1 MDAKAIPELWAQ
13 ARKLLQEELDEE
25 DWHLFNSRLDPDSP
39 KEVVESLGKQQNQAR
54 HEYSDHVLK
63 IKDKKIFDFNVGRIM
78 KRFSILCQMVDST
91 MTFAPESASI
101 VWTTFRLLTRF
112 LLEDQELCEFLS
124 GALDRISDAIFVGDI
139 LAHRYFK
146 ATSKIGRKI
155 REGIPQLYKTVLKF
169 SVKTKKLFP
178 EDDKK
183 RTVTKITRS
192 LKAVFGKTGEIRG
205 LVDEAKSQLDWLL
218 ETVDIDFKI
227 VVADAVKETG
237 LDVKEIKELWLPEIA
252 SGMRMIS
259 EALSK
264 SIEETEKKKIDE
276 EYQKKLNW
284 LQTGTALALFQP
296 QDQHAENIKKRSPD
310 TGQWI
315 FEHESYTAWISAST
329 PKERI
334 LLLSGAAGAG
344 KSILTSSVIEKLS
357 TEAGDEEKPLVL
369 FFFCKVG
376 NDAKQNGEKIMLH
389 LLLQLFNEIGNLK
402 STSKSR
408 AADEWNIKKTC
419 TDVVHAR
426 AKMDKSELANSLKLS
441 TMTSMFVD
449 ITECLRRKV
458 FVILDAL
465 DECADWSREDS
476 GLLQSLIDMSSN
488 KANISLFISS
498 RPDADAEKELSTH
511 TCRIHVDKS
520 MNEKDIRKF
529 VNHQLGRKLFSAIT
543 KEDKKMARR
552 AILAKSEGMFQYA
565 VVALQTLNSGKS
577 MANFPRAIHQ
587 LPHGMNQLYAR
598 QYQSLEDAHRI
609 NLRIILRWLVCAEGA
624 IKAAPIVDEIGEK
637 YNDFD
642 KIEQPG
648 RPEESHV
655 DRWDESDESYES
667 YDSYDSYDSHE
678 ESGNED
684 SPSPDADQTNDRAVV
699 AMKLLSKEFRDFI
712 KFDSNADVVS
722 LHHKS
727 IRDWILEDANYS
739 KALSD
744 CPACRKRELEDL
756 SKTLQIAPK
765 YGHLHMACS
774 ILRTLNN
781 PRFQEAHV
789 KGRSYMYMEADGPRY
804 ELTHWT
810 FHVRMAEQYWPKHE
824 RSDQDVGVQWATLY
838 DDIESFMS
846 SKAFRKWSRQPK
858 LHFAAQEGLLGTLQR
873 LVDNGEDINILDTTY
888 RNLLH
893 VLCMGRGNYIGL
905 DYLLDTMDQEQVNLQ
920 EFCDQSTPLH
930 VLLSMRQPTVN
941 VINQVQLLI
950 EHGADLTLLCSNS
963 SSYLFEAVRGN
974 DPELC
979 RLLLASKEF
988 DVNLQDSN
996 GASALHFA
1004 PSVEIAELLIDHGA
1018 DINLRSENGD
1028 CLLIHAIMRGDNDTA
1043 CFSLDHGAEVNV
1055 KIKFSGTTALHEAVG
1070 RANSTVVKL
1079 LVDKG
1084 ADILAA
1090 DYERNSPLHAASAL
1104 DSSYILEYLLEKQ
1117 KARAN
1122 DTRFL
1127 LQTGQFYQTALHLAS
1142 FWGCVANVQ
1151 LLLESGQPGE
1161 LCSQKDGEGRT
1172 PLHTAAFYGYDNIFR
1187 LLVKSGAR
1195 LDCVDDSGHTP
1206 FDLIISRW
1214 RDSIDDSR
1222 AGWESVLHS
1231 LLPLSPNITQKRDLL
1246 EMAIEMKEGSMCSHL
1261 ATSNLVNEI
1270 DAHGWTPLLLAAQ
1283 EEEQHIVDILS
1294 RFDTSSILDRLSSVE
1309 DTGIG
1314 HFPAAI
1320 NPKTVE
1326 QLTISEDGL
1335 TLDLVDNCDTLFWGM
1350 SAALTDHPLPAGISR
1365 YYYEVLIEDGN
1376 HPMKSQTSLA
1386 SIVIGFCS
1394 RFTSQE
1400 SREVSLDSKI
1410 FSQWSYHCDGRI
1422 YQLGSKSYHF
1432 EREEEFGHGDVVG
1445 AGIDFRERTVFFT
1458 KNGKR
1463 LGESVPFVSSLKLCH
1478 FGTVWH
1484 AELCYSGLDCN
1495 NQSAFLCVYQEIFR
1509 FDAYD

>member
-1 MDAKAIPELWAQ
+1 MDAKAILELWAQ

-39 KEVVESLGKQQNQAR
+39 EDVVESLGKQQNQAR
-54 HEYSDHVLK
+54 NEYSDHVLK

-183 RTVTKITRS
+183 RTATKITRS

-315 FEHESYTAWISAST
+315 FEHESYTAWVSAST

-334 LLLSGAAGAG
+334 LWLGGAAGAG

-426 AKMDKSELANSLKLS
+426 AKMDNSELANSLKMS

-529 VNHQLGRKLFSAIT
+529 VNYQLGRKLFSAIT

-552 AILAKSEGMFQYA
+552 VILAKSEGMFQYA

-598 QYQSLEDAHRI
+598 QYQSLEDEHRI

-655 DRWDESDESYES
+655 DRWDESDESDESDELNESDESYKSDESYES
-667 YDSYDSYDSHE
+667 NESDESNESYDSYDSHE

-838 DDIESFMS
+838 DDIENFMS
-846 SKAFRKWSRQPK
+846 SKAFRKWSCQAK

-905 DYLLDTMDQEQVNLQ
+905 DYLLDTMDQDQVNLQ

-996 GASALHFA
+996 GVSALHFA

-1055 KIKFSGTTALHEAVG
+1055 RIKFSGTTALHEAVG

-1090 DYERNSPLHAASAL
+1090 DNRRNSPLHVASAL
-1104 DSSYILEYLLEKQ
+1104 DSSNILEYLLEQQ

-1151 LLLESGQPGE
+1151 LLLESGQPG
-1161 LCSQKDGEGRT
+1161 
-1172 PLHTAAFYGYDNIFR
+1172 
-1187 LLVKSGAR
+1187 
-1195 LDCVDDSGHTP
+1195 
-1206 FDLIISRW
+1206 
-1214 RDSIDDSR
+1214 
-1222 AGWESVLHS
+1222 WESVLLS

-1294 RFDTSSILDRLSSVE
+1294 RFDTSSILDRLSSME

-1314 HFPAAI
+1314 YFPAAI

-1335 TLDLVDNCDTLFWGM
+1335 TLDLVDNCDALFWGM

-1376 HPMKSQTSLA
+1376 HPMK
-1386 SIVIGFCS
+1386 
-1394 RFTSQE
+1394 
-1400 SREVSLDSKI
+1400 
-1410 FSQWSYHCDGRI
+1410 
-1422 YQLGSKSYHF
+1422 
-1432 EREEEFGHGDVVG
+1432 
-1445 AGIDFRERTVFFT
+1445 
-1458 KNGKR
+1458 
-1463 LGESVPFVSSLKLCH
+1463 
-1478 FGTVWH
+1478 
-1484 AELCYSGLDCN
+1484 
-1495 NQSAFLCVYQEIFR
+1495 
-1509 FDAYD
+1509 